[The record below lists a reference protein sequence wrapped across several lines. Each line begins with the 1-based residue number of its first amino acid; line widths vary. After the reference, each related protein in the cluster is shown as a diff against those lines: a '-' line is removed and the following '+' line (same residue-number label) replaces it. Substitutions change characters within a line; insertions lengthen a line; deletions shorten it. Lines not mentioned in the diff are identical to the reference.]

1 MDRIEVERSVS
12 PIGNRALIVEEVER
26 SSSRRNSARDDARA
40 TIVALGQRSQKMVL
54 VGQTR
59 LFAEL
64 CDSADWLFEGTSIHK
79 SELLPDRISVED
91 DLKITANLLDNGYAV
106 AMISQLV
113 SLFGVINGP
122 ISAMGL
128 VTAPTLE
135 DALQILRRIIVVNN
149 PLVDIEINPIKDQ
162 FEITFKSCAPPGILR
177 EFYALSIFSVMAQV
191 IARFVRKSHNFLRF
205 DLDFEPESE
214 IVEIIGVL
222 SRDIKQGAA
231 STRIVGQG
239 KWLALPNSTFDRSF
253 WALSLDRVRN
263 LELDSDVP
271 NIEQRVRT
279 YIKTALT
286 REKRVPRLKQ
296 IAAIEGVSERT
307 MLRMLADN
315 DLSFH
320 LISEDVRRALAEEL
334 IKLPSVPLSQIAEA
348 LGFTDLSSF
357 SRSFR
362 KWFDATPGEYRK
374 SLEAQSPDPE

>member
-12 PIGNRALIVEEVER
+12 PIGNRALIAEEVAC
-26 SSSRRNSARDDARA
+26 SSGTQSSARDDASA
-40 TIVALGQRSQKMVL
+40 TIAALGQLSKKMVL
-54 VGQTR
+54 VGQIKH
-59 LFAEL
+59 FAEL
-64 CDSADWLFEGTSIHK
+64 CDKADWLFDGTSLHK
-79 SELLPDRISVED
+79 TELLPDRISVED
-91 DLKITANLLDNGYAV
+91 DLKITANLLDNGYSV
-106 AMISQLV
+106 TMISQLV

-128 VTAPTLE
+128 VTAPTLA
-135 DALQILRRIIVVNN
+135 DALQILRRIIVTNN
-149 PLVDIEINPIKDQ
+149 PHVDLDINPINDQ

-177 EFYALSIFSVMAQV
+177 DFYALSIFAVMAHV
-191 IARFVRKSHNFLRF
+191 IVRFVPKSHNCLRF
-205 DLDFEPESE
+205 DLDFEPEPE
-214 IVEIIGVL
+214 VIKILGVL

-231 STRIVGQG
+231 STRIVGQSN
-239 KWLALPNSTFDRSF
+239 WLALPNSTFDRSF

-263 LELDSDVP
+263 LELDSEVP

-334 IKLPSVPLSQIAEA
+334 IKLPSVPLSQIAES

-362 KWFDATPGEYRK
+362 KWFDVTPGEYRK
-374 SLEAQSPDPE
+374 SLEA